1 MKIIK
6 NKLQEHFDNN
16 QINLSSF
23 EQNAGF
29 KRGVISN
36 ILFDKSKNPTIET
49 IVKIADALDCSIDE
63 LLDREEYFRKYI
75 KHHRSEMIY
84 NKELFNAIF
93 KTINQYI
100 EDQQLNKVALGDVFY
115 VAEEIYEY
123 SMTTTDGNLDKKFAS
138 WFLKNQFNN
147 AG

>member
-1 MKIIK
+1 
-6 NKLQEHFDNN
+6 
-16 QINLSSF
+16 
-23 EQNAGF
+23 
-29 KRGVISN
+29 
-36 ILFDKSKNPTIET
+36 
-49 IVKIADALDCSIDE
+49 
-63 LLDREEYFRKYI
+63 
-75 KHHRSEMIY
+75 MIY

-138 WFLKNQFNN
+138 WFLKTQLSSK
-147 AG
+147 

>member
-1 MKIIK
+1 
-6 NKLQEHFDNN
+6 
-16 QINLSSF
+16 
-23 EQNAGF
+23 
-29 KRGVISN
+29 
-36 ILFDKSKNPTIET
+36 
-49 IVKIADALDCSIDE
+49 
-63 LLDREEYFRKYI
+63 
-75 KHHRSEMIY
+75 MIY